1 MTRAGSDRPLQKVT
15 MNHYRDNIAYLVSVY
30 GTGWTI
36 EIRRIVDEYV
46 THRRKAIKEIEEGLS
61 DG

>member
-15 MNHYRDNIAYLVSVY
+15 MNHYRDNVAYFVSVY
-30 GTGWTI
+30 GTGWTA
-36 EIRRIVDEYV
+36 EMRRVIDEYV
-46 THRRKAIKEIEEGLS
+46 THRRKAIKEIEDQ